1 VSSWVVWVSSLQCD
15 ILVLVLAL
23 ICVYNM

>member
-1 VSSWVVWVSSLQCD
+1 VSSWVAWVSSLQCD
-15 ILVLVLAL
+15 ILVLAL